1 MTTETLDNT
10 IDAGQ
15 DILDE
20 LDLDAA
26 LGDASDLDLDLDLDA
41 VINADPEDE
50 ETDGVRAYDF
60 NQPHRI
66 SKQLEQNLHNIAEQY
81 TRAATVNLTSLLRS
95 NVVMDFQGIQLRSF
109 SDYRAALPHPAC
121 LAAVTLRPLNGL
133 SLVHLDMGLCFVI
146 LKKMMGGRPDSEDK
160 LRSFTEIER
169 GIFNHF
175 TMRLTDLLKTA
186 SSKLLEIHPELVVLE
201 NNPDYVSGIPAGE
214 TLACLKFRLRIEAVE
229 GVLELALP
237 LSAFTP
243 VRDIFDPEEKV
254 EVRSSVEMR
263 EDQGQILDMM
273 QTTASELVVRLGE
286 ISMPLS
292 RVMDLGEGD
301 LLHLPQA
308 LSAPLTVL
316 IEGREVFE
324 AEAGRINQ
332 NRAVKLVRKL
342 EKE

>member
-1 MTTETLDNT
+1 VTTETLDST
-10 IDAGQ
+10 IDTGQ
-15 DILDE
+15 DILDD
-20 LDLDAA
+20 LDLDSA
-26 LGDASDLDLDLDLDA
+26 LGDASDLDLDLDA

-50 ETDGVRAYDF
+50 VTDGVRAYDF

-95 NVVMDFQGIQLRSF
+95 NVVMDFQGVQLRSF
-109 SDYRAALPHPAC
+109 TEYRKALPQPAC

-133 SLVHLDMGLCFVI
+133 SLVHMDMGLCFVI
-146 LKKMMGGRPDSEDK
+146 LKKMMGGRPESEDK
-160 LRSFTEIER
+160 VRAFTEIER
-169 GIFNHF
+169 GIFSHF
-175 TMRLTDLLKTA
+175 TGRLTDILKVA

-201 NNPDYVSGIPAGE
+201 NNPEYLSGIPSGE
-214 TLACLKFRLRIEAVE
+214 TLATLRFRLRIEAVE

-254 EVRSSVEMR
+254 EVRSSDEMR

-301 LLHLPQA
+301 LLHLPQT
-308 LSAPLTVL
+308 LNTPLTVL